1 MIVADTFREIADN
14 LRRNRTRTILTGLA
28 VVWGIF
34 MLVVLLGVM
43 RGMINSAN
51 ENLSRSDD
59 RVITI
64 YGGTTTKPF
73 RGYTPGRVISLDER
87 DRRRLADDGGSR
99 VEKVVG
105 RSYNN
110 NFIVSTPQ
118 GSVSGVTGVYPEQTG
133 ITPVEIVEG
142 RFINDMDISECRKS
156 IVIHKS
162 TAKKLFPDS
171 VSAVGRL
178 VESAGLSWR
187 VVGIYK
193 QGWMRDNF
201 IPLTTLDALTTDK
214 SSFRQLDVIATSFD
228 DVDDSRQMVDEIKRS
243 LASNHNFD
251 PFDQGALWAYNNYAN
266 RIESQQ
272 AMKILETAMWIV
284 GILTMLTGIVGISN
298 IMFVAVKERTHEIG
312 IRRAIGAKPR
322 RILADIVAESVV
334 LTLMFGYIGIVV
346 GMAATEAVKLVPHAD
361 EMLLNPGIDLAM
373 ALEVTAVLVVAGI
386 VAGLFPAVKATKVK
400 PVEALRDE

>member
-1 MIVADTFREIADN
+1 
-14 LRRNRTRTILTGLA
+14 
-28 VVWGIF
+28 
-34 MLVVLLGVM
+34 
-43 RGMINSAN
+43 
-51 ENLSRSDD
+51 
-59 RVITI
+59 
-64 YGGTTTKPF
+64 
-73 RGYTPGRVISLDER
+73 
-87 DRRRLADDGGSR
+87 
-99 VEKVVG
+99 
-105 RSYNN
+105 
-110 NFIVSTPQ
+110 
-118 GSVSGVTGVYPEQTG
+118 
-133 ITPVEIVEG
+133 
-142 RFINDMDISECRKS
+142 
-156 IVIHKS
+156 
-162 TAKKLFPDS
+162 
-171 VSAVGRL
+171 
-178 VESAGLSWR
+178 
-187 VVGIYK
+187 YK
-193 QGWMRDNF
+193 QGWIRDNF
-201 IPLTTLDALTTDK
+201 IPLTTLDALTTGK
-214 SSFRQLDVIATSFD
+214 PSFRQLDVIATSFD